1 MLFPFLLLQ
10 TATPSPSGSFITG
23 LLPIVL
29 MVAIFYFLVFMPMR
43 RQQRA
48 TKTMLKSLEA
58 GQTVLTSGGII
69 GTIVAVND
77 DTLIL
82 RIKPDNLKIQV
93 ARSAVTSLVGS
104 RQRGQSQS
112 LGHQRTEHSNP
123 RRN

>member
-1 MLFPFLLLQ
+1 MQFLFLLLQ
-10 TATPSPSGSFITG
+10 ASGPDAAIKGF
-23 LLPIVL
+23 LPIVL

-43 RQQRA
+43 KQQKKQKEMVA
-48 TKTMLKSLEA
+48 SLQN

-93 ARSAVTSLVGS
+93 ARSAVTSVVNAAD
-104 RQRGQSQS
+104 QAAKK
-112 LGHQRTEHSNP
+112 
-123 RRN
+123 

>member
-1 MLFPFLLLQ
+1 MPLSFLLLQ
-10 TATPSPSGSFITG
+10 TAIPSPSGSFITG

-48 TKTMLKSLEA
+48 TKSMLKALEA

-82 RIKPDNLKIQV
+82 RIKPDNLKLQV
-93 ARSAVTSLVGS
+93 ARSSVTSLVGADAAAKAKA
-104 RQRGQSQS
+104 
-112 LGHQRTEHSNP
+112 
-123 RRN
+123 

>member
-1 MLFPFLLLQ
+1 MLFSLLLLQ
-10 TATPSPSGSFITG
+10 TAAPTSSGSFLTG

-29 MVAIFYFLVFMPMR
+29 MIAIFYFLVFMPMR
-43 RQQRA
+43 RQQ
-48 TKTMLKSLEA
+48 KTQKEMLKALEN

-93 ARSAVTSLVGS
+93 ARSSITSLVGS
-104 RQRGQSQS
+104 DDAVKAKA
-112 LGHQRTEHSNP
+112 
-123 RRN
+123 